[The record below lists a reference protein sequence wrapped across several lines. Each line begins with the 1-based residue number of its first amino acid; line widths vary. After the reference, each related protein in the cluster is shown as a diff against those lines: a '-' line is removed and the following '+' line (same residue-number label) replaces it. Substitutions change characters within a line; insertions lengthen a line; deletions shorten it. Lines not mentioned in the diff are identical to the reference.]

1 MVGTLGADPFGD
13 GEVCPCTRFISARSS
28 TCICVEV
35 RELEYIKALHTT
47 TLFLLLK
54 ELMAIGRCD
63 CVVIVL
69 WDLLFVRLGV
79 DISGCTE
86 DGGVEDPYA
95 ESKVD
100 EDLVVGTGPCDCLER
115 EFVLGSFSIM
125 KLLLFRL
132 RSLKKGIGTLRLER
146 HSIRWPVRCV

>member
-1 MVGTLGADPFGD
+1 
-13 GEVCPCTRFISARSS
+13 
-28 TCICVEV
+28 
-35 RELEYIKALHTT
+35 
-47 TLFLLLK
+47 
-54 ELMAIGRCD
+54 MAIGRCD

-100 EDLVVGTGPCDCLER
+100 EDLVVGTGPCDCPER
-115 EFVLGSFSIM
+115 VFVFGSFSIM